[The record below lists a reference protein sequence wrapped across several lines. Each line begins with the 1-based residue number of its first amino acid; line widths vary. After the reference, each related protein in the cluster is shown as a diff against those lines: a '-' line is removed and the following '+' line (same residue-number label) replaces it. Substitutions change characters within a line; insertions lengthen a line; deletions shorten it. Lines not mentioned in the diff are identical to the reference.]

1 MATSYVTPQ
10 MLLSAPASISW
21 AVIPTLTAS
30 GPEQLAQLAAECW
43 KATSAMDRY
52 CHQPL
57 RATAVTDPP
66 ETGPGRGRVSIDRRT
81 GIARLIT
88 RRWPVTQVLAV
99 QVSPARSFPPAW
111 TLVPAGQTLIGR
123 PVIASAGPVPPTEPD
138 GGNVI
143 EVAPGNIG
151 CGRAGR
157 GIGRGL
163 DRVMWSYGHGWPHAS
178 LTAPAAANAS
188 TVSVDDVTGWA
199 VPQGF
204 AGGTVYDSTLTEGLE
219 VLSVTA
225 ASPVQLPGVA
235 GTVQAGPGTLTLS
248 APLQKAHAAG
258 TVISAMPPDL
268 IRAAALQAAVQAL
281 EGIDA
286 IATQSQSGQMAGS
299 TGALAAEVEC
309 ILESYCVRM

>member
-1 MATSYVTPQ
+1 MATPIVTAA
-10 MLLSAPASISW
+10 MLLSQPAGIAW
-21 AVIPTLTAS
+21 NVIPTLTAS
-30 GPEQLAQLAAECW
+30 GPEQQAQLAQECL
-43 KATSAMDRY
+43 KATSAIDRY

-57 RATAVTDPP
+57 RAEVVTDPP
-66 ETGPGRGRVSIDRRT
+66 ESGPGRGRVSIDRRT
-81 GIARLIT
+81 GNAKLIT

-99 QVSPARSFPPAW
+99 QVASARSFPPDW
-111 TLVPAGQTLIGR
+111 SLVPSGQTLIGR

-151 CGRAGR
+151 WVASGRDGF
-157 GIGRGL
+157 RGL
-163 DRVMWSYGHGWPHAS
+163 ERVMWSYGHGWPHTS
-178 LTAPAAANAS
+178 LTAPAAASAS
-188 TVSVDDVTGWA
+188 TITVDDVSGWA

-204 AGGTVYDSTLTEGLE
+204 SGGMVYDSTLTEGAV
-219 VLSVTA
+219 VLSVSA
-225 ASPVQLPGVA
+225 DSPVQLPGVA

-248 APLQKAHAAG
+248 APLQNAHAIG

-299 TGALAAEVEC
+299 TGALAAEVER